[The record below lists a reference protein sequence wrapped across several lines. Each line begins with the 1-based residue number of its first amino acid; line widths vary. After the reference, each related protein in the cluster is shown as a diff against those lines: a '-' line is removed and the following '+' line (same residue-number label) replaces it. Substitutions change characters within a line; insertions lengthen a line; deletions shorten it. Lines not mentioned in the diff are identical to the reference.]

1 MRRNRNVLLDDSGKY
16 LLCDHPFEKS
26 TSRISGTFILM
37 LTFKRYKMKDFLTK
51 YQEEEFNRSLRS
63 EVALSFLITFVLKK
77 FIKDTFYSQ

>member
-1 MRRNRNVLLDDSGKY
+1 
-16 LLCDHPFEKS
+16 
-26 TSRISGTFILM
+26 
-37 LTFKRYKMKDFLTK
+37 MKDFLTK